1 MADDS
6 LSIAVLISI
15 CLFLYWY
22 RWQQFVE
29 SDAIPVGPAEK
40 AAFLW
45 PLLSGV
51 QLKALSQNPV
61 TNDCVSSQ
69 CVTLTN
75 QQYYCHFSNQCFLL
89 VSSVQFPTAM
99 RINSNICV
107 TSVVI
112 HTLYNIWS
120 VQQIFIIKW
129 MFVYIMLSKRKWFVI
144 WLQLCL
150 SIRFIRCAFCQDRCC
165 NEAFK
170 SAN

>member
-1 MADDS
+1 MT
-6 LSIAVLISI
+6 AVCWI
-15 CLFLYWY
+15 WRHT
-22 RWQQFVE
+22 RWSGRE
-29 SDAIPVGPAEK
+29 
-40 AAFLW
+40 
-45 PLLSGV
+45 SGV
-51 QLKALSQNPV
+51 SLASVVWCPAK
-61 TNDCVSSQ
+61 SSLPESSHK

>member
-1 MADDS
+1 M
-6 LSIAVLISI
+6 
-15 CLFLYWY
+15 LFLSRY

-51 QLKALSQNPV
+51 QLKALSQSPV

-75 QQYYCHFSNQCFLL
+75 QQFYCHFQNQCFLL

-112 HTLYNIWS
+112 QRLYNIWS
-120 VQQIFIIKW
+120 F
-129 MFVYIMLSKRKWFVI
+129 LNECSST
-144 WLQLCL
+144 LCL
-150 SIRFIRCAFCQDRCC
+150 VKKMVCSMTTAMFIHTIHMLCFLSRQVL
-165 NEAFK
+165 
-170 SAN
+170 